1 MLARPFLS
9 LMICSCASVVHW
21 GGVSRCDRL
30 ASERSR
36 DYTTMDEGQD
46 CSSLLNMSV
55 TVTSLCF
62 LEAWCLVVSAASI
75 HMSFLLCGP
84 CGGNTPHTSSF
95 SKYPIY
101 TNILLSFP
109 SESLLC
115 KPAPGS
121 GCVVPSWMKV
131 LDHGWSP
138 GLFCHKVCLGKLVSL
153 FLGHLPAFS

>member
-1 MLARPFLS
+1 MLVRPFLS
-9 LMICSCASVVHW
+9 LVNCSCASVVHW
-21 GGVSRCDRL
+21 GGVPRCDRL
-30 ASERSR
+30 TSERSR
-36 DYTTMDEGQD
+36 DCTIMDGGQD

-55 TVTSLCF
+55 TVTSPCF

-75 HMSFLLCGP
+75 HMSFLLCSP

-115 KPAPGS
+115 EPAPGS
-121 GCVVPSWMKV
+121 GCGVPSWMKV

-153 FLGHLPAFS
+153 FLGHLPTFS